1 MKPRGV
7 GVFRIGAIAERFGI
21 HPQTLRMYER
31 EGLLRPARTEG
42 NTRLYD
48 ADTIERLEII
58 LTLTRHLGVNLAGV
72 EVILHMKQ
80 RMEKMHGEVQ
90 KMLEVFR
97 TELEGN
103 RGVGSSPIGRWHW
116 PGSPAAG
123 TPTRASRT
131 PAGSSRNAHRPFS
144 SIPAIESPVSKRS
157 SEGL

>member
-1 MKPRGV
+1 MKGRNGV
-7 GVFRIGAIAERFGI
+7 LRIGAIAERYGI

-80 RMEKMHGEVQ
+80 RMEKMHGEVS

-97 TELEGN
+97 TELEAN
-103 RGVGSSPIGRWHW
+103 RPDAPSRSLALARIPGRRYADK
-116 PGSPAAG
+116 G
-123 TPTRASRT
+123 
-131 PAGSSRNAHRPFS
+131 
-144 SIPAIESPVSKRS
+144 
-157 SEGL
+157 

>member
-1 MKPRGV
+1 VKQDKRERRERERDRDSRSEGV
-7 GVFRIGAIAERFGI
+7 YRIGAIAERYGI

-48 ADTIERLEII
+48 SDTIERLEII

-90 KMLEVFR
+90 KMLVVLREELDSRRRPDEDRSVALAR
-97 TELEGN
+97 IPGRRYALVKTE
-103 RGVGSSPIGRWHW
+103 R
-116 PGSPAAG
+116 
-123 TPTRASRT
+123 
-131 PAGSSRNAHRPFS
+131 
-144 SIPAIESPVSKRS
+144 
-157 SEGL
+157 

>member
-1 MKPRGV
+1 MKPRSSSTV
-7 GVFRIGAIAERFGI
+7 HRIGVIAERYGI

-80 RMEKMHGEVQ
+80 RMETMHGDVQ
-90 KMLEVFR
+90 KMLDVLREEF
-97 TELEGN
+97 
-103 RGVGSSPIGRWHW
+103 
-116 PGSPAAG
+116 
-123 TPTRASRT
+123 ASRR
-131 PAGSSRNAHRPFS
+131 GSTDRSLALAR
-144 SIPAIESPVSKRS
+144 IPGRRYADARS
-157 SEGL
+157 EER